1 MPVATASARFVSG
14 ELAYTSP
21 RDSAQVVCR
30 QRTLY
35 IPGVQRTSMNLD
47 EHLPFSQTL
56 FSWQR
61 KTLVEA
67 QAREALL
74 EAVKLVAVHLAV
86 GGGHG

>member
-1 MPVATASARFVSG
+1 
-14 ELAYTSP
+14 
-21 RDSAQVVCR
+21 
-30 QRTLY
+30 
-35 IPGVQRTSMNLD
+35 MNLD